1 MKQHIKRWRS
11 DLETRAEVGGV
22 IGVVVVVVS
31 NAFSELSRQS
41 LLAFLTQLE

>member
-11 DLETRAEVGGV
+11 DLETRAEVGCV

-31 NAFSELSRQS
+31 NAFSKLSRQS